1 VSRVKLSRRAS
12 ESPGIGISRRLPLAL
27 LLTALAVGVAATRG
41 SSASFNDSAPCP
53 ASGPLLVCPTMY
65 VGQPVHLQLIAL
77 AGCDVY
83 RWEIVNG
90 ALPDGL
96 AMSSSGLVTG
106 TPTVPVTTQPW
117 VTVHDVTATEGGP
130 GWCGGDNHSERQFVF
145 TVTGGGG
152 GSGSTAPAPGPAVQP
167 GGKLTASASP
177 DQLWEVGRPLQISI
191 TATGGTPGYT
201 WKVSGKL
208 PAKTALVGK
217 EGNGSTGYVRG
228 VPAEPGTFPI
238 TLTVTDA
245 SGASAKVTATLSV
258 APRLRIKTS
267 GAGRARVARPYRLAL
282 AHAGGIGDKVWVLA
296 DGALPPGLS
305 LDVHTG
311 IISGKPRVA
320 GGFLFTVLVA
330 DSFGA
335 KASRTYGLVVRR
347 R

>member
-1 VSRVKLSRRAS
+1 
-12 ESPGIGISRRLPLAL
+12 
-27 LLTALAVGVAATRG
+27 
-41 SSASFNDSAPCP
+41 
-53 ASGPLLVCPTMY
+53 MY

-96 AMSSSGLVTG
+96 AMSSSGLITG

-152 GSGSTAPAPGPAVQP
+152 STAPAPEPAPKP
-167 GGKLTASASP
+167 GEKLTASASP
-177 DQLWEVGRPLQISI
+177 DQMWEVGWPLQISI
-191 TATGGTPGYT
+191 TATGGTPRYT
-201 WKVSGKL
+201 WAVSGKL
-208 PAKTALVGK
+208 PARTALVGNR
-217 EGNGSTGYVRG
+217 GNGSTGYLRG
-228 VPAEPGTFPI
+228 VPTQAGTFPI

-245 SGASAKVTATLSV
+245 GGASAQVNIAVTV
-258 APRLRIKTS
+258 APKLRIKTS
-267 GAGRARVARPYRLAL
+267 SAARARVGRAYRLAL
-282 AHAGGIGDKVWVLA
+282 AHAGGVGDKVWVLA
-296 DGALPPGLS
+296 DGALPLGLS